1 MVDRFERFSLAVFEI
16 SKHWHKLTSEELEV
30 YGLKGP
36 HSMYLIAMHQRPEG
50 VTASQLCE
58 LCGRDKADVSRM
70 MSIMEKKGLVI
81 RENANQTQYK
91 GLFKL
96 TKDGKVAA
104 EHACARA
111 QLAVELASEGID
123 APSMKIFY
131 ESLSK
136 IAANLRRISKEGLP
150 PTSDSEEV

>member
-70 MSIMEKKGLVI
+70 MSIMEEKGLVI
-81 RENANQTQYK
+81 RENPNQSQYK

-96 TKDGKVAA
+96 TAAGKSAA
-104 EHACARA
+104 DYACARA
-111 QLAVELASEGID
+111 QLAVELACAGID
-123 APSMKIFY
+123 EPTIKIFY
-131 ESLSK
+131 ETLSK
-136 IAANLRRISKEGLP
+136 IALNLRRISKEGLP
-150 PTSDSEEV
+150 PASGNEED